1 MYIYTCIYIINTHII
16 CLLNF
21 RKLFDLFASQG
32 VIALTLPAVQ
42 QQHPG
47 CRMGWN
53 RMLLCLKAG
62 RSLVNVGNVSWRDG
76 ILASQLLFNAFYLH
90 NYITILISDVA
101 SWTNGGT
108 C

>member
-1 MYIYTCIYIINTHII
+1 MYIYKYIHNKHTHII

-21 RKLFDLFASQG
+21 RKLLDLFASQG
-32 VIALTLPAVQ
+32 VIALTLPAVL

-76 ILASQLLFNAFYLH
+76 ILASQVLFNAFYLH
-90 NYITILISDVA
+90 NYIT
-101 SWTNGGT
+101 THF
-108 C
+108 